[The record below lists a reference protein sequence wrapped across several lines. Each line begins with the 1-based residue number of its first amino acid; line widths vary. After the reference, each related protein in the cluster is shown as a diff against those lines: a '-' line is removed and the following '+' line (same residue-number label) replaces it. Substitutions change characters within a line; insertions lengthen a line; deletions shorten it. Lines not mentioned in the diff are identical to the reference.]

1 MRICNEPSAA
11 SLWPPSFFSF
21 GSFLSYQHFICE
33 LNEAKTAGRL
43 AHNARQR
50 KQCHFNRIKEAY
62 ETRRRVSC
70 FFTSLCS
77 NNCTR
82 DASCLWYN
90 SEAHPRAVTPFLPSY
105 NMSSTLDTTTVLCS
119 CSSPYRQ
126 IGVSLQPQ
134 SWACDSHVLAIELA
148 LRCCTRHHA
157 QNVRDIKLLVASA
170 GRQSARVTRELYK
183 SASSTNITASPT
195 LWLSSTPCPR
205 HVPPSR
211 DC

>member
-33 LNEAKTAGRL
+33 LNEAKTAGKL

-105 NMSSTLDTTTVLCS
+105 NVLHTAYD
-119 CSSPYRQ
+119 YR
-126 IGVSLQPQ
+126 S
-134 SWACDSHVLAIELA
+134 VLM
-148 LRCCTRHHA
+148 
-157 QNVRDIKLLVASA
+157 LV
-170 GRQSARVTRELYK
+170 V
-183 SASSTNITASPT
+183 
-195 LWLSSTPCPR
+195 
-205 HVPPSR
+205 VPPNGCLGAAIVMGLR
-211 DC
+211 